1 MKNIFILVFLTI
13 YSLSAWS
20 SSLRDLR
27 RIPES
32 NVTRI
37 ENISVP
43 EELEGSNTL
52 IIGHRY
58 WQIINPGKNIFPL
71 PKQLN
76 DLIRCYH
83 YESNFEDKEYQG
95 EVYLRIYD
103 LENEE
108 SEHVSREQLY
118 KEISHSF
125 LNLKDSIGTW
135 KKTNSFKPFP
145 AFEYSYLDFITQEE
159 DSSYKSHNFEL
170 KVILAN
176 DRAYFFIFCSKDLE
190 PNDKFDK
197 SCITLIKDI
206 DIESFYKEEQIK
218 KQEEKQEELEKREQ
232 SKRNMV
238 EGSIVLICGLFVFIL
253 SSWNVKRNNK
263 YARRWAIYSIIL
275 FAIGFL
281 AMATDLLIRP
291 SHDDTI
297 GWLWLCFVPS
307 VILDSIIVWYLKKLS
322 SQEYQDY
329 YLIPKYIER
338 SRFFQLNSNYKK
350 RIFMVVLI
358 YPFFILVPIPIVGL
372 IIVICYIIP
381 INIIIKA
388 IQGIRNIYLWIKE
401 GKAIDNEKE

>member
-1 MKNIFILVFLTI
+1 MTIFNLF
-13 YSLSAWS
+13 AWS
-20 SSLRDLR
+20 STPVVSTSEQTLASRLYETRVTD
-27 RIPES
+27 E
-32 NVTRI
+32 TRI
-37 ENISVP
+37 ANISIP
-43 EELEGSNTL
+43 EELKGSNTL

-58 WQIINPGKNIFPL
+58 WQMVRHEKNIFPL

-118 KEISHSF
+118 KEISHSI
-125 LNLKDSIGTW
+125 LNLKDSIVTW

-145 AFEYSYLDFITQEE
+145 AFEYSYLGFISQEE

-176 DRAYFFIFCSKDLE
+176 DRAYFFIFCSKNLE

-218 KQEEKQEELEKREQ
+218 KQEELEKRER

-238 EGSIVLICGLFVFIL
+238 EGSIVLICGLFIFIL

-281 AMATDLLIRP
+281 AMTTDLLIRP

-297 GWLWLCFVPS
+297 EWLWLCFVPS

-329 YLIPKYIER
+329 YLIPRYIER

-358 YPFFILVPIPIVGL
+358 YPFFILVPMPIVGL
-372 IIVICYIIP
+372 TTVIYYIIP
-381 INIIIKA
+381 ISIIIIA